1 MIADHTGVP
10 VEQVAYS
17 NVMGVPV
24 TYLLH
29 HNPNQFRLIGHEH
42 DPKGDGSPG
51 LSEFQTN
58 GRKLYKR
65 LLIQPI

>member
-1 MIADHTGVP
+1 MADRLGIP
-10 VEQVAYS
+10 INQVAYS

-29 HNPNQFRLIGHEH
+29 HNPSMFRLIGHEH
-42 DPKGDGSPG
+42 DPNGDGGPG